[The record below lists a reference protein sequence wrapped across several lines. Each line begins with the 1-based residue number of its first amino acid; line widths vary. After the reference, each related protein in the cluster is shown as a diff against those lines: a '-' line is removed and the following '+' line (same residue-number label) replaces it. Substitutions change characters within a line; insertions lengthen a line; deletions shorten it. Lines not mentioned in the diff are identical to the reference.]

1 MWECLALAIEKK
13 DQRVKAGAHRGLASL
28 GDSGE
33 IGYTLT
39 LSIGET
45 QIHPQVGFEV
55 RMRRI
60 GGREKAQ
67 RSSLNLP
74 HHS

>member
-1 MWECLALAIEKK
+1 MGMPGTGDREEGPEGQGWGT
-13 DQRVKAGAHRGLASL
+13 QGLASL